1 MRITIFDIIKVILL
15 YVSTGFLANGIVTD
29 NINMERT
36 FAYITLGIL
45 FFIITPAIIKASV
58 EENNIWVC
66 FLPLCF
72 IAIPLYITLYSIFY
86 YITPRYM
93 PATLFGFFG
102 YIIAVFL
109 VWEFTRKKE

>member
-1 MRITIFDIIKVILL
+1 MKITIFDIIKVILL
-15 YVSTGFLANGIVTD
+15 YTSTIFLANGIVTD
-29 NINMERT
+29 DINMERT

-45 FFIITPAIIKASV
+45 LFIITPAIIKASV

-72 IAIPLYITLYSIFY
+72 IAIPLYITLYSMFY
-86 YITPRYM
+86 YITPHYM
-93 PATLFGFFG
+93 SATIFGFLG